1 MKKIAVAG
9 FQHETNT
16 FAPSMA
22 RYEHFINGGGFPAMT
37 RGEAMLAFRDIN
49 IPAGGFIQ
57 TAEGLGYEL
66 VPIMWTA
73 ATPSAHVERDT
84 FERIC
89 DEIVAGL
96 QAAQADAVYL
106 DLHGAMV
113 AEHFDDGEGEI
124 LRRVR
129 AAVGDDVPVVASLDL
144 HANVTQAM
152 FDYADV
158 LCAFRTYPHVDMAR
172 TGSRSAMILDQI
184 LRGARY
190 VKAIKR
196 LPFLISI
203 NGQCTFLDPAKATYA
218 LLDNLE
224 QATGAHL
231 SFTPGF
237 PAADFAECG
246 GAVWGYAL
254 EDAVLHDA
262 IVPLLDFVLDH
273 EADWAVDFLSP
284 DEAVAQA
291 VVLAAQHSKTVV
303 IADTQDNPGAGGDS
317 NTTGMLKA
325 LYAAKVSN
333 AAIGLITDPEV
344 VQLALQAGVGQRFTA
359 ALGGQSGAVGD
370 TPLTAEF
377 VVEAV
382 CDGKCRYDGPM
393 MHGVEADVGPT
404 VRLGLDGIQIVVSS
418 GKAQMLDRN
427 LFKMAGVIPEEKAVV
442 VVKSSVHFRA
452 DFQPIAAAVLVA
464 KAPGPMTAD
473 PADLPWQKLNPHIKT
488 SPLGKTLAEAV
499 SGL

>member
-1 MKKIAVAG
+1 MTKIAIAG

-16 FAPSMA
+16 FAPTMA
-22 RYEHFINGGGFPAMT
+22 RYEHFVNGGGFPAMT
-37 RGEAMLAFRDIN
+37 RGDAILNFRDIN
-49 IPAGGFIQ
+49 IPAGGFIH
-57 TAEGLGYEL
+57 TAEGLGHEL
-66 VPIMWTA
+66 VPIIWTA
-73 ATPSAHVERDT
+73 ATPSAHVEQAT
-84 FERIC
+84 FECIC
-89 DEIVAGL
+89 DEIIAGL

-106 DLHGAMV
+106 DLH
-113 AEHFDDGEGEI
+113 
-124 LRRVR
+124 
-129 AAVGDDVPVVASLDL
+129 
-144 HANVTQAM
+144 ANVTQAM
-152 FDYADV
+152 FEHADV

-172 TGSRSAMILDQI
+172 TGSRCAQILDEM
-184 LRGARY
+184 LRGVRY
-190 VKAIKR
+190 VKTLKR

-203 NGQCTFLDPAKATYA
+203 NGQCTFLDPAQSAYA
-218 LLDNLE
+218 LLDSLE
-224 QATGAHL
+224 QETGAHL
-231 SFTPGF
+231 SFAPGF

-246 GAVWGYAL
+246 GAVWGYAQDEVAL
-254 EDAVLHDA
+254 QDA

-284 DEAVAQA
+284 DEAVTKAMA
-291 VVLAAQHSKTVV
+291 LAAEHQQTVV

-325 LYAAKVSN
+325 LHAAQAQN
-333 AAIGLITDPEV
+333 AAIGLIADPQV
-344 VQLALQAGVGQRFTA
+344 VQLALQAGVGNRFTA
-359 ALGGQSGAVGD
+359 ALGEQSGVAGD
-370 TPLTAEF
+370 SALTAEF

-393 MHGVEADVGPT
+393 MLGVEADVDST

-464 KAPGPMTAD
+464 KAPGPMMAD

-488 SPLGKTLAEAV
+488 SPMGMTLAHRVEAACKPK
-499 SGL
+499 G

>member
-1 MKKIAVAG
+1 MKKIAIAG

-22 RYEHFINGGGFPAMT
+22 RYEHFVNGGGFPAMT
-37 RGEAMLAFRDIN
+37 RGDAILNFRDIN
-49 IPAGGFIQ
+49 IPAGGFIH
-57 TAEGLGYEL
+57 TAEGLVHEL
-66 VPIMWTA
+66 LPIIWTA
-73 ATPSAHVERDT
+73 ATPSAHVERAT

-89 DEIVAGL
+89 DEIIAGL

-129 AAVGDDVPVVASLDL
+129 AAVGPNVPVVASLDL

-152 FDYADV
+152 FEHADV

-172 TGSRSAMILDQI
+172 TGSRCAQILDEI
-184 LRGARY
+184 LRGAHY
-190 VKAIKR
+190 IKALKR

-203 NGQCTFLDPAKATYA
+203 NGQCTFLDPAQSAYA
-218 LLDNLE
+218 LLDTLE
-224 QATGAHL
+224 QETGAHL

-246 GAVWGYAL
+246 GVVWGYARDEAAL
-254 EDAVLHDA
+254 QDA

-284 DEAVAQA
+284 DEAVAKA
-291 VVLAAQHSKTVV
+291 MALAAEHQQTVV

-325 LYAAKVSN
+325 LHAAQAQN
-333 AAIGLITDPEV
+333 AAIGLITDPQV
-344 VQLALQAGVGQRFTA
+344 VQLALQAGVGNRFTA
-359 ALGGQSGAVGD
+359 ALGGQSGVAGD
-370 TPLTAEF
+370 TALTAEF

-393 MHGVEADVGPT
+393 MHGVEADVGNT
-404 VRLGLDGIQIVVSS
+404 VRLGLGGIQIVVSS

-488 SPLGKTLAEAV
+488 SPLGKTLAQQA
-499 SGL
+499 